1 MKLATLVVGAS
12 LACAGAANATI
23 VLEGETH
30 LSGNF
35 CVTCLNFAPG
45 DDTPVLYNG
54 LPWAIG
60 SQLTGTWQLTI
71 AGNVYSFTANG
82 GTLTWS
88 APNPHFAIVSAPT
101 EYNLPEGTLE
111 LVISG
116 LPSSFGYAGPMIEQL
131 CLDPMPG
138 VPEPTTWALM
148 LIGFAGLGWTRRKSL
163 RLMLGRLLREIL
175 GAVLFS
181 DRYAR
186 RRA

>member
-1 MKLATLVVGAS
+1 MKLAATLVGAM
-12 LACAGAANATI
+12 LACASASAARADTI
-23 VLEGETH
+23 H
-30 LSGNF
+30 LTGNF

-45 DDTPVLYNG
+45 DDTPVLYNN

-71 AGNVYSFTANG
+71 AGDAYSFTANG

-88 APNPHFAIVSAPT
+88 APNPHFAIVAAPA

-131 CLDPMPG
+131 CLDVPVPG
-138 VPEPTTWALM
+138 VPEPGTWAMM
-148 LIGFAGLGWTRRKSL
+148 LFGFAFLGWTQ
-163 RLMLGRLLREIL
+163 
-175 GAVLFS
+175 
-181 DRYAR
+181 R
-186 RRA
+186 RRLFARYTERYTANAV